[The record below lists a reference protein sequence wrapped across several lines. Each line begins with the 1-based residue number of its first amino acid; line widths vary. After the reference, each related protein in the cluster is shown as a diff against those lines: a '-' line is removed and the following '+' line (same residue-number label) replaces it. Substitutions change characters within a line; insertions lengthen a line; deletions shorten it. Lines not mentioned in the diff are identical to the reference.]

1 MKKQNKISTIIGMS
15 SIIGIM
21 LLSPTTILP
30 IMGAGQDPSE
40 LSVDQLKQTFPKPL
54 SNEQIDKIKQM
65 ALENDSVK
73 SIINGHHYKFM
84 AQDFVGNYKT
94 QPGIWQPEV
103 HINVDNK
110 TEISIVTDSQIN
122 SVASMATTPL
132 FKLGP
137 GTQNGLDQSGSS
149 GHAFAIDEYAGAQSS
164 IYGVKMLTTGPS
176 YSGSGTIPFKAFMV
190 NGAET
195 GATDA
200 DLCVPAYDTT
210 SYFAQ
215 AGIVFIDDSAG
226 PVWTDTDQSC
236 LPVVPHVTYT
246 PGDHMVFEVISGS
259 PWVMYG
265 ADSDSGST
273 FFDQSNSIATY
284 GTMETGDPNTSIF
297 FENSDTGTSW
307 SSQISNPSA
316 AAKYM
321 NSNTQWVN
329 WDGET
334 KNDQD
339 CHATNHVYTY
349 DSTKQVIN
357 GTGLDS
363 GNTATWS
370 MSRMASNYPAC

>member
-1 MKKQNKISTIIGMS
+1 MKKQNKISAIIGIS
-15 SIIGIM
+15 SILGIM

-30 IMGAGQDPSE
+30 IMGISQDPTE
-40 LSVDQLKQTFPKPL
+40 MSVDQLKQTFPKSL
-54 SNEQIDKIKQM
+54 SIEQIDKIKQM
-65 ALENDSVK
+65 ALADDSVK
-73 SIINGHHYKFM
+73 NAISGHHYKFM

-94 QPGIWQPEV
+94 QPGVWQPEV

-122 SVASMATTPL
+122 SIARLATTPL

-137 GTQNGLDQSGSS
+137 ATQNGLDQSGTS
-149 GHAFAIDEYAGAQSS
+149 GHAFAIDEYAGTQSS
-164 IYGVKMLTTGPS
+164 INGVKMITAGPS
-176 YSGSGTIPFKAFMV
+176 YSGSTSVPLRAFLV

-200 DLCVPAYDTT
+200 DLCTPAYDTT

-215 AGIVFIDDSAG
+215 AGIVFINNSVG

-236 LPVVPHVTYT
+236 FPVAPNVTYT
-246 PGDHMVFEVISGS
+246 SGDNMIFEVISGT

-265 ADSDSGST
+265 ADTTSGSI

-284 GTMETGDPNTSIF
+284 GTMKTSDPNTSLF
-297 FENSDTGTSW
+297 FENLDTATTWG
-307 SSQISNPSA
+307 SQISNPSA
-316 AAKYM
+316 SAKYM
-321 NSNTQWVN
+321 NSNAQWVN

-339 CHATNHVYTY
+339 CHGTNHIYTY
-349 DSTKQVIN
+349 DTTKQVIS

-363 GNTATWS
+363 GNSATWS